1 MPLSADDI
9 NAAFETL
16 ARELARDAK
25 RAELVITGGA
35 ALVLLFRARETTKD
49 VDAYFVRP
57 EASIIRAA
65 ATRVAQQLGLPD
77 DWLNDGAK
85 GYFVGLTSGDVLYN
99 SASLEVRSVR
109 VEQLLAMKL
118 AAWRD
123 AIDRSDARLLLGN
136 LQGENEEIW
145 TLIEPFVPPAQL
157 TKARYA
163 FEDLW
168 ESMYGPA

>member
-1 MPLSADDI
+1 MPLTADEI
-9 NAAFETL
+9 RTAFGTL
-16 ARELARDAK
+16 ALELARDNT
-25 RAELVITGGA
+25 RAEIVIAGGA
-35 ALVLLFRARETTKD
+35 ALVLLFEARKTTKD

-57 EASIIRAA
+57 EASVIRAA
-65 ATRVAQQLGLPD
+65 AARVAQQLSLPD

-85 GYFVGLTSGDVLYN
+85 GYFVGLTSGAVLHH
-99 SASLEVRSVR
+99 SSSLVVRSVGI
-109 VEQLLAMKL
+109 EQLLAMKL

-123 AIDRSDARLLLGN
+123 AVDRSDARLILTN
-136 LQGENEEIW
+136 LPGGAEEIW

-168 ESMYGPA
+168 ESLHEPA